1 LDRDGVINQAIVHDG
16 RPYPPSCLDELRI
29 LPGVRET
36 LTAFRAAGLR
46 VIIVTNQ
53 PDVARGIQKRDVV
66 EEMHR
71 RLHRELGYDAV
82 KVCFHTDED
91 GCACRKPK
99 PGMLVEAAREW
110 GLDLRASFLVG
121 DRWRDVAAGRAVGCR
136 TFWIDRGYRERPAE
150 NPDWTVKSLPEAGH
164 LILSEVAAPARA
176 EGTRA

>member
-1 LDRDGVINQAIVHDG
+1 LDRDGVINQAIVRDG

-36 LTAFRAAGLR
+36 LAAFRAAGLR
-46 VIIVTNQ
+46 IIVVTNQ

-66 EEMHR
+66 EEMNR
-71 RLHRELGYDAV
+71 QLRRELCYDAV

-110 GLDLRASFLVG
+110 DLDLRASFLVG
-121 DRWRDVAAGRAVGCR
+121 DRWRDIAAGRAVGCR

-150 NPDWTVKSLPEAGH
+150 SPDWTVKSLPEAGH
-164 LILSEVAAPARA
+164 LILSEAAMPART
-176 EGTRA
+176 EGAGA